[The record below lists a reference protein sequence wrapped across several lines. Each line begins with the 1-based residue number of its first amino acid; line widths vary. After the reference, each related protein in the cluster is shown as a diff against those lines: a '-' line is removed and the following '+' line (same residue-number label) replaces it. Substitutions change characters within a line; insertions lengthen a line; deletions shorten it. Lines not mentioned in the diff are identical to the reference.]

1 MHTLFT
7 NRRVYFILSGGVSVC
22 LLLMHP
28 MLVAHSSTIV
38 GENRTRVDAP
48 IIYNRESA
56 GSLPLVI
63 QSQRNGQLWV
73 GSTQLEIPSQRSGQ
87 SSAESL
93 RLEIPSQ
100 RSQSAVE
107 SAPLMIP
114 SQKSDQPSG
123 ESTPLATPSQVS
135 DQPSG
140 ESTPLAI
147 PSQVSNQPSIDP
159 PQPATSPQVSNQ
171 SPVKRTQLAKTLPPS
186 QASSQLPV
194 KRTQLAKTQPSSE
207 KSSQLPK
214 KSAQSVIQPKEKG
227 SLPIEAPKLAT
238 SARKSGRIPK
248 RSHLPVISSHGG
260 IRQNNQSFHGITHSA
275 KPASLVGRKESNSR
289 NQISGQRKRRTT
301 RYRANNRVNRTPI
314 NRREVTVK
322 DYYNGFEI
330 RVNRWLATPYR

>member
-114 SQKSDQPSG
+114 SQK
-123 ESTPLATPSQVS
+123 S

>member
-1 MHTLFT
+1 
-7 NRRVYFILSGGVSVC
+7 VS
-22 LLLMHP
+22 
-28 MLVAHSSTIV
+28 S
-38 GENRTRVDAP
+38 
-48 IIYNRESA
+48 
-56 GSLPLVI
+56 
-63 QSQRNGQLWV
+63 
-73 GSTQLEIPSQRSGQ
+73 
-87 SSAESL
+87 
-93 RLEIPSQ
+93 
-100 RSQSAVE
+100 
-107 SAPLMIP
+107 
-114 SQKSDQPSG
+114 
-123 ESTPLATPSQVS
+123 
-135 DQPSG
+135 
-140 ESTPLAI
+140 
-147 PSQVSNQPSIDP
+147 
-159 PQPATSPQVSNQ
+159 
-171 SPVKRTQLAKTLPPS
+171 QLAKTLPPS